1 MSVLPDDLEAI
12 GLSLDDP
19 GGATRAA
26 SDRAVGIPSARGPGL
41 RSVATADRPF
51 DEGSV
56 RAELHPPPAAG
67 RREGEVVVAVDADPV
82 VVLLEGMRPP
92 ASRVIG
98 QLSTASSIVAPG
110 IVSGSFSGTVTRK
123 SLMMPPSGSYPVTD
137 GPQAEPSHH
146 LW

>member
-1 MSVLPDDLEAI
+1 MSPLPDDLEAI

-19 GGATRAA
+19 RRTSRGAGDGAT
-26 SDRAVGIPSARGPGL
+26 GIPSARGPGF
-41 RSVATADRPF
+41 RGVAATDRPL

-67 RREGEVVVAVDADPV
+67 RREGEVVPAVDADPV

-92 ASRVIG
+92 PGSVVG
-98 QLSTASSIVAPG
+98 QLSTACSIVAPG
-110 IVSGSFSGTVTRK
+110 IVSGSFSGTVILK
-123 SLMMPPSGSYPVTD
+123 SLMMPPSGSYPVSD